1 MSISLASEVELSLIS
16 LIAGSGSPL
25 TRQGGY
31 KRKTRWREGW
41 GMGGGGRLFEGG
53 DYFKIFPFKGGL
65 LNNVLLV

>member
-1 MSISLASEVELSLIS
+1 MSISLASEVELSVIS
-16 LIAGSGSPL
+16 LIAGSGSTL
-25 TRQGGY
+25 TRQGGC

-41 GMGGGGRLFEGG
+41 GMWSGVRLFEGG

>member
-25 TRQGGY
+25 TRQGAY

-41 GMGGGGRLFEGG
+41 GMGGVGRLFEGG

>member
-1 MSISLASEVELSLIS
+1 MSISLASEVELSVIS
-16 LIAGSGSPL
+16 LIAGSGSTL

-41 GMGGGGRLFEGG
+41 GMWGGGRLFEGG
-53 DYFKIFPFKGGL
+53 DYFEIFPFKGGL